1 MQYDYSK
8 LKGRIVEKNG
18 IYSNF
23 GDAMGWSPVTRT
35 KKLAGK
41 VDWTQKDI
49 EKAIDVLDIEREQ
62 IPEYFFTLAVIKS

>member
-41 VDWTQKDI
+41 VD
-49 EKAIDVLDIEREQ
+49 
-62 IPEYFFTLAVIKS
+62 